1 MNKLIV
7 LSGVPGSGK
16 SYISIL
22 LKERMRDGHI
32 YVVSSDKIRAQIGGN
47 QQNFNNEALT
57 WKMYYQLAHVYAN
70 DPDGIVVLDST
81 NAKRIYR
88 INAVKQLKPL
98 FDEIDLVIFKLDKVT
113 VMRQNLDRDYP
124 IPSSSLEKLI
134 DEFEDINK
142 EDEDFFDKIYKVDKR
157 DLSPII
163 NSLLNK

>member
-22 LKERMRDGHI
+22 LKEKKKDGHI
-32 YVVSSDKIRAQIGGN
+32 YVVSSDKLRAQIGGN

-57 WKMYYQLAHVYAN
+57 WKMYYELAKVYAN

-81 NAKRIYR
+81 NAQRKFRID
-88 INAVKQLKPL
+88 AVKPLKDL
-98 FDEIDLVIFKLDKVT
+98 FDEVVLVIFKLDKVT

-124 IPSSSLEKLI
+124 IPSKALERLI
-134 DEFEDINK
+134 AEFQDVNEDDEK
-142 EDEDFFDKIYKVDKR
+142 FFDNIYKVDQR
-157 DLSPII
+157 DLDPII
-163 NSLLNK
+163 NELLKQ

>member
-22 LKERMRDGHI
+22 LKERKKDGHI

-47 QQNFNNEALT
+47 QQNFNNEELT
-57 WKMYYQLAHVYAN
+57 WKMYYQLANVYAN

-88 INAVKQLKPL
+88 IDPIRQFKEK
-98 FDEIDLVIFKLDKVT
+98 FDEIDLVMFKLDKVT

-124 IPSSSLEKLI
+124 IPSQALERLI
-134 DEFEDINK
+134 NEFEDINE
-142 EDEDFFDKIYKVDKR
+142 EDKKFFDNIYFVEQR
-157 DLSPII
+157 DLNPII
-163 NSLLNK
+163 DSLLK